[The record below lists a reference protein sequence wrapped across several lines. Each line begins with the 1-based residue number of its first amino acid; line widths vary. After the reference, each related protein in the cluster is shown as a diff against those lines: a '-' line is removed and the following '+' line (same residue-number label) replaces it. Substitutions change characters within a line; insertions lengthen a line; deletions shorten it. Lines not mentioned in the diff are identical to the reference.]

1 MLPRGPVR
9 HQVGISD
16 QDFRRVSMGL
26 KYNHGLARLHQQG
39 FILLQVLERFKNRVE
54 CLPRACRL
62 AAPTVD
68 DELFGLFGHIRV
80 EVVLDH
86 TVGGFAEPV
95 FASELCA
102 ARRADDAGIDH
113 VNLHIRSG

>member
-1 MLPRGPVR
+1 
-9 HQVGISD
+9 
-16 QDFRRVSMGL
+16 MGL

-39 FILLQVLERFKNRVE
+39 FIFLQVLERFKDRIE
-54 CLPRACRL
+54 RLPRARRL
-62 AAPTVD
+62 AASAID
-68 DELFGLFGHIRV
+68 DELFGLFGYFRV